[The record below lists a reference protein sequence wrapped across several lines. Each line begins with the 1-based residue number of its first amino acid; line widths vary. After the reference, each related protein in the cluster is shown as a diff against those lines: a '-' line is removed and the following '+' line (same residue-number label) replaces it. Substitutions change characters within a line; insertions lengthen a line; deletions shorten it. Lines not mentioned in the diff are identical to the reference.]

1 MGGFLCLVLSSLLQ
15 TQIMLFYF
23 SITLSDAF
31 HVMAVLNNPRMWENI
46 AIHEEYNW
54 AEIATWQH

>member
-1 MGGFLCLVLSSLLQ
+1 
-15 TQIMLFYF
+15 MLFYF

-46 AIHEEYNW
+46 AIHEEYSW